1 MSKLQLQSQI
11 ADCQSMIGSMPPPPP
26 PMPSGGLPMVLPPL
40 PTSIPRTAGGGL
52 QADLFKNALKKRK
65 KKRVVRT
72 LEMELK
78 ELNGDLATGGFTYRC
93 PNEAGLREAK
103 KAAGLGG
110 TKKVAAHYKT
120 FKDQLF
126 RALKLSAFDSV
137 DVDRDEQRVFAV
149 QVKTELLKLDGSIG
163 QRELQDGSGPFS
175 GYTVTFDDCIQ
186 WASRVSEREI
196 YEFSERTLAVV
207 IVKNLG
213 GGSLGGLF
221 PGEALQHSVAMIQ
234 GLGDA
239 QMKAR
244 ILEDREFIMG
254 EFGRQIAQEL
264 QDYYPA
270 QSAEL
275 TGSLLA
281 SSIQLERPPEDV
293 DVNIS
298 TSGSETERTEAFL
311 DCVEAVDGQTYTV
324 MLPDIGQSVTI
335 FPKKAIKVD
344 GRVAEMYYAYSLNY
358 IDNNSKLNFQ
368 ASASVKG
375 TLVPVDLEIK
385 DVGGEEWTAHLAE
398 GAEERTTN
406 PDGTSKSSWLL
417 ADILNRILSFKDLM
431 IEKLAEPDKEND
443 EIAKLK
449 GQARLDKWKEL
460 AFQDAQSQIDGKKLF
475 QKLVSFGHMAMAEY
489 NSADPH
495 FEVMEWLEDNMDDST
510 DFVELFLIG
519 CERDNAKFL
528 KWFYTV
534 P

>member
-1 MSKLQLQSQI
+1 
-11 ADCQSMIGSMPPPPP
+11 
-26 PMPSGGLPMVLPPL
+26 MVMPPL
-40 PTSIPRTAGGGL
+40 PTSIPRNAGGGIS
-52 QADLFKNALKKRK
+52 ADLAKHALKMRAKT
-65 KKRVVRT
+65 RVERT
-72 LEMELK
+72 HDMELK

-103 KAAGLGG
+103 KAAGMGS
-110 TKKVAAHYKT
+110 TKAVATDYKT

-126 RALKLSAFDSV
+126 RALKLSAFDGV
-137 DVDRDEQRVFAV
+137 DTDREEQRAFAAE
-149 QVKTELLKLDGSIG
+149 VKTELIKLDGSIG
-163 QRELQDGSGPFS
+163 QRKLQGGGGPFS
-175 GYTVTFDDCIQ
+175 DYTVTFDDCIQ
-186 WASRVSEREI
+186 WAARVSDRQI
-196 YEFSERTLAVV
+196 YEFSEHTFAVV
-207 IVKNLG
+207 IVKMLG
-213 GGSLGGLF
+213 VGPLGGLF
-221 PGEALQHSVAMIQ
+221 PGDALQQSVAMMQ

-239 QMKAR
+239 PMKAR
-244 ILEDREFIMG
+244 ILADREFIMG
-254 EFGRQIAQEL
+254 DFGRQIAL
-264 QDYYPA
+264 QLQGYYPD

-298 TSGSETERTEAFL
+298 TSGTETERTEAFM

-335 FPKKAIKVD
+335 FPKRAIKVN
-344 GRVAEMYYAYSLNY
+344 GRVADMYYAYSLDY

-375 TLVPVDLEIK
+375 TMVPVDLEIK

-398 GAEERTTN
+398 GAEVRKTN

-417 ADILNRILSFKDLM
+417 ADILNRILSFKNLM
-431 IEKLAEPDKEND
+431 IEKLDKPDTEND
-443 EIAKLK
+443 EISKLK
-449 GQARLDKWKEL
+449 GQAKLDKWKEL
-460 AFQDAQSQIDGKKLF
+460 AFADAQSQIDGKKLY

-489 NSADPH
+489 SSDDPH
-495 FEVMEWLEDNMDDST
+495 FQVMDWLKDNMDDST

-528 KWFYTV
+528 TWFYTV
-534 P
+534 S